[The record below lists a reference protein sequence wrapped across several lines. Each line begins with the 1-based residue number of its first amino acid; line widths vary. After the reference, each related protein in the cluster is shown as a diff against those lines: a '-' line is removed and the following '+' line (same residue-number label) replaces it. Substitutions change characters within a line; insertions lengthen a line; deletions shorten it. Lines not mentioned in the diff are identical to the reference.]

1 MAFKM
6 AGFTAFTKQT
16 DGPEDVT
23 KFMSGP
29 TAEKE
34 KIKQDIKDM
43 EAGEFVNK
51 KTKEIEDEKAAKIAE
66 NKVAHAQHISGI
78 NPNKKGENIE
88 QSRKNY
94 LKTLNK

>member
-29 TAEKE
+29 TTEKE

-43 EAGEFVNK
+43 EAGTFVDKKNK
-51 KTKEIEDEKAAKIAE
+51 EYQDEKAANTAK

-78 NPNKKGENIE
+78 NPNKKGKNIE

-94 LKTLNK
+94 LNSLNK

>member
-23 KFMSGP
+23 KFMVGP

-34 KIKQDIKDM
+34 EIYKDIKDM
-43 EAGEFVNK
+43 EAGKYVNK
-51 KTKEIEDEKAAKIAE
+51 KTKEIENEKAAETAK

-78 NPNKKGENIE
+78 NTNKKGKKIE

-94 LKTLNK
+94 LNSLNK